1 MRHLLLRVA
10 IVLMVLVAFPCV
22 ARSSQRT
29 HGDAPPQRIYGTAP
43 PITNL
48 LYVLGGEGLIAINAP
63 LRNPSN
69 SADER
74 FLSERFRRLPVL
86 GGWHGNRHPNLE
98 EVLRQQ
104 PDLIVS
110 WDTPLLQGKV
120 DGDLDRIGM
129 KALAVNID
137 DTANYPQ
144 VFRQLGAAIGR
155 AERGEQLAAWAQRE
169 VDDLQHFVAS
179 IPSAK
184 RVRVY
189 YAEGRDGLQTE
200 CAGSFHAEPLRYAGG
215 RNVHQGHQT
224 TVMGLQSISM
234 EQLLAYDPDV
244 IIVQNPLWYRELFN
258 DRLWQQLTAVRKGR
272 VALVPK
278 TPFNWLDRPPS
289 FMRLIGGHWLAAQF
303 YPQRYPYDVKE
314 KARAFFQLFFGV
326 QLNDDEL
333 TRMMFPPATRALG
346 EGGRA

>member
-1 MRHLLLRVA
+1 MRELLLLICCVFVMFPNVA
-10 IVLMVLVAFPCV
+10 PA
-22 ARSSQRT
+22 SQGGHR
-29 HGDAPPQRIYGTAP
+29 DAQPQRIYGTAP
-43 PITNL
+43 PITHL
-48 LYVLGGEGLIAINAP
+48 LYVLGADGLIAVNAP

-69 SADER
+69 NADDR
-74 FLSERFRRLPVL
+74 FLREWFRNLPVL

-98 EVLRQQ
+98 EVLRQK

-110 WDTPLLQGKV
+110 WDTPLLQDKV
-120 DGDLDRIGM
+120 DGDLGRIGY

-144 VFRQLGAAIGR
+144 VFRQLSAMIGR
-155 AERGEQLAAWAQRE
+155 AKRGEALAVWAEQQI
-169 VDDLQHFVAS
+169 DDLQRFVAT
-179 IPSAK
+179 IPPDE

-215 RNVHQGHQT
+215 INVHQGRQT
-224 TVMGLQSISM
+224 TVTGLQSINM

-244 IIVQNPLWYRELFN
+244 IVVQNPLCYRELF
-258 DRLWQQLTAVRKGR
+258 DDPLWQQLTAVQQGR

-303 YPQRYPYDVKE
+303 YPQRYPYDVKA
-314 KARAFFQLFFGV
+314 KARAFFELFFGV
-326 QLNDDEL
+326 RVDEDDL
-333 TRMMFPPATRALG
+333 SRMMFPAATRAIG
-346 EGGRA
+346 KGGA